1 MNNILVI
8 GGLSIALVVGGG
20 VAYTFMSAQKKP
32 AIIIKK
38 TAESTPVI
46 KPSPAAK
53 ADCKAS
59 AAVVPLVNLTTG
71 MGMTTAIA
79 ACE

>member
-1 MNNILVI
+1 MNNALII
-8 GGLSIALVVGGG
+8 GSLSIVLAVGGG

-32 AIIIKK
+32 AIITKK
-38 TAESTPVI
+38 TAEATPEI

-53 ADCKAS
+53 ADCKAA

-71 MGMTTAIA
+71 MGMTTAIVL
-79 ACE
+79 CE